1 MIPSYNQE
9 NKSQIFDLDDTKP
22 FPTNLTRF
30 HELYKT
36 IIEESLN
43 RHGFAVIDKSYASDN
58 FGTTYEKEFNNGKFF
73 LAINC
78 EKKNDFIIAINF
90 NIIEQDIIKIAKKT
104 EFKYSMQNGGG
115 IFFNLNGVLQLKELI
130 CINSHQKLE
139 ELSILLQTSILKW
152 SDAIYDINSIDALIN
167 GEADETI
174 KKYVHNSVYTPYA
187 LIAARLANNPDFDEL
202 AVSLGTYG
210 AGSGRAWGKF
220 SHAQVAEAW
229 PKLVQYLRDE
239 VKPLV

>member
-1 MIPSYNQE
+1 M
-9 NKSQIFDLDDTKP
+9 
-22 FPTNLTRF
+22 
-30 HELYKT
+30 
-36 IIEESLN
+36 
-43 RHGFAVIDKSYASDN
+43 
-58 FGTTYEKEFNNGKFF
+58 
-73 LAINC
+73 
-78 EKKNDFIIAINF
+78 
-90 NIIEQDIIKIAKKT
+90 
-104 EFKYSMQNGGG
+104 
-115 IFFNLNGVLQLKELI
+115 I